1 MRSICSPTHM
11 PCFQHVMHGSFIIY
25 SSSTDIIIMP
35 SCAWV
40 KPSAIPLEFA
50 SEILSA
56 IAAMLCCKVSAFV
69 INLKLGA
76 IKAGD
81 FCFFV

>member
-1 MRSICSPTHM
+1 
-11 PCFQHVMHGSFIIY
+11 
-25 SSSTDIIIMP
+25 MP

>member
-1 MRSICSPTHM
+1 MQDPLIII
-11 PCFQHVMHGSFIIY
+11 FQFDGY
-25 SSSTDIIIMP
+25 RIMP